1 MAVGYAYDTKSN
13 VQTVTRTPKPGLPLA
28 PLVTAF
34 TYDATYNLPT
44 RITDPLGLVST
55 ASYDA
60 ATGNLLA
67 TLADAGASPHLNA
80 RSSFTYDAFGQ
91 VLTATD
97 PLLTVTRYGYDA
109 VGNATS
115 ITRDAGANRLNQL
128 TTMACSAAGD
138 VISATDPNGHVT
150 TSTYDANRRPTTVT
164 SPGSPPAPS
173 GVVTSLSCDPDRRL
187 LQAQRSASGVVG
199 PKDAQ

>member
-1 MAVGYAYDTKSN
+1 MATLLSFDDAICTRRRTSFVYDALSQHKMGSEWISALAPASAAQTAGQREVSRLTSTSSPEGMAVGYAYDTKSN
-13 VQTVTRTPKPGLPLA
+13 VQTVTRTPKPGSPLS
-28 PLVTAF
+28 PLVTAY

-67 TLADAGASPHLNA
+67 TVADAGASPHLNA

-91 VLTATD
+91 ALTATD

-109 VGNATS
+109 VGNAIS
-115 ITRDAGANRLNQL
+115 MTRDVGVSCHRSSRSL
-128 TTMACSAAGD
+128 
-138 VISATDPNGHVT
+138 PVT
-150 TSTYDANRRPTTVT
+150 RPSVT
-164 SPGSPPAPS
+164 KP
-173 GVVTSLSCDPDRRL
+173 
-187 LQAQRSASGVVG
+187 
-199 PKDAQ
+199 